1 MKKKKKHRNEF
12 KRAKVSEEVKALL
25 VQKVSDEVQED
36 SIPLEELHN

>member
-1 MKKKKKHRNEF
+1 M
-12 KRAKVSEEVKALL
+12 SEEVKALL